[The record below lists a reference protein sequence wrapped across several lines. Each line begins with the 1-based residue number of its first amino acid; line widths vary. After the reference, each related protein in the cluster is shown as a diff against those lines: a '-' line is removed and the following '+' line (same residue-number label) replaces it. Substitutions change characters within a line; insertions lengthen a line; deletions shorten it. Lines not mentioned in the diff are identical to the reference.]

1 MKAFDFYEF
10 TGVLV
15 PGAITIVAV
24 LLLFPQSCTTFFPP
38 DLTVGDLGL
47 FVVLAYAGGCAGYL
61 VHPFEKLVVFSK
73 NGCAK

>member
-61 VHPFEKLVVFSK
+61 AHPFFEKTTSFS